1 MLITRCVLTLH
12 DSLFFAT
19 REMGTLYETE
29 RYLHNYALSYALFN
43 DSVIRVP
50 YFCASYRPRYADELE
65 LLNQRGIYVTPARP
79 LQWSYLLVTWKM
91 GQVTYY
97 RRPERFGEGG
107 GHNYPVN
114 YGRAKEL
121 APESV
126 FEFFILSRERVT
138 LPRWIRLG
146 KWASKAIVET
156 QEMRE
161 MKEMEGEFIA
171 ACLLNPLDV
180 PTSPIVYDLISMPPV
195 SLIHNAKMQGAHYE
209 LDDGRIKIPA
219 GMKYTF
225 PQAETHTQEKPK
237 RKRKAT

>member
-29 RYLHNYALSYALFN
+29 RFLHNYALSYALFN

-50 YFCASYRPRYADELE
+50 YFCASYRPRYAAELE

-107 GHNYPVN
+107 GHNYPMN

-126 FEFFILSRERVT
+126 FEFFIISRERVQ

-146 KWASKAIVET
+146 KWASKAKVEI
-156 QEMRE
+156 EVFPDV
-161 MKEMEGEFIA
+161 KEQKPDYFIA
-171 ACLLNPLDV
+171 SCPLNPLDV
-180 PTSPIVYDLISMPPV
+180 STAPIVYDLISMPPV
-195 SLIHNAKMQGAHYE
+195 SLIHNVKMNGAYYE
-209 LDDGRIKIPA
+209 LDDGRVKIPA
-219 GMKYTF
+219 GMRYTF
-225 PQAETHTQEKPK
+225 PQAEETKKVK
-237 RKRKAT
+237 RKRK

>member
-50 YFCASYRPRYADELE
+50 YFCGSYRPCYADELE
-65 LLNQRGIYVTPARP
+65 LLNQHGIYVTPARP
-79 LQWSYLLVTWKM
+79 LQWGYLLVTWKM

-97 RRPERFGEGG
+97 RKPERFGEGG
-107 GHNYPVN
+107 GHNYPMN

-126 FEFFILSRERVT
+126 FEFFVISRERVQ

-146 KWASKAIVET
+146 KWASKALVEP
-156 QEMRE
+156 QDSGEI
-161 MKEMEGEFIA
+161 KDKQGEFIA
-171 ACLLNPLDV
+171 TCPLNPLDV
-180 PTSPIVYDLISMPPV
+180 SAAPIVYDLISMPPV
-195 SLIHNAKMQGAHYE
+195 SLIHNAKMNGAYYE
-209 LDDGRIKIPA
+209 LGEGRIKVPA
-219 GMKYTF
+219 GMQYTF
-225 PQAETHTQEKPK
+225 PQVDEPKKAKGK
-237 RKRKAT
+237 RK

>member
-1 MLITRCVLTLH
+1 MFITRCTLTLH

-29 RYLHNYALSYALFN
+29 RYIHNYALSYALFN
-43 DSVIRVP
+43 ERLIRVP
-50 YFCASYRPRYADELE
+50 YFCASYRPNYAQELG
-65 LLNQRGIYVTPARP
+65 LLNQNGIYVTPARP

-107 GHNYPVN
+107 GHNYPMN

-126 FEFFILSRERVT
+126 FEFFVIHQAPVK

-146 KWASKAIVET
+146 KWASKALVET

-161 MKEMEGEFIA
+161 IKEQEGEFGA
-171 ACLLNPLDV
+171 SCPLNPLDV
-180 PTSPIVYDLISMPPV
+180 PRTPIIYDLISMPPV
-195 SLIHNAKMQGAHYE
+195 SLIQNAHLRGEYYE
-209 LDDGRIKIPA
+209 ADEGRIKIPK
-219 GMKYTF
+219 GMRYTF
-225 PQAETHTQEKPK
+225 PQPTEETMPK
-237 RKRKAT
+237 RARRKKDE

>member
-12 DSLFFAT
+12 DSFFFAT

-65 LLNQRGIYVTPARP
+65 LLNQRSIYVTPARP

-97 RRPERFGEGG
+97 RKPERFGEGG
-107 GHNYPVN
+107 GHNYPAN

-126 FEFFILSRERVT
+126 FEFFVVSREHIIM
-138 LPRWIRLG
+138 PRWIRLG
-146 KWASKAIVET
+146 KWASKAQMET
-156 QEMRE
+156 EE
-161 MKEMEGEFIA
+161 FSDVKEQKPDEFIA
-171 ACLLNPLDV
+171 ACVLNPLDV
-180 PTSPIVYDLISMPPV
+180 LSAPIVYDLISMPPV
-195 SLIHNAKMQGAHYE
+195 SLIHNAKMSGAYYA
-209 LDDGRIKIPA
+209 LNDGRIKIPA

-225 PQAETHTQEKPK
+225 PKAVDEKPEK
-237 RKRKAT
+237 RKRKSF

>member
-1 MLITRCVLTLH
+1 MFITRCTLILH

-29 RYLHNYALSYALFN
+29 RYIHNYALSYALFN

-50 YFCASYRPRYADELE
+50 YFCASYRPKYAEELG

-79 LQWSYLLVTWKM
+79 LQWNYLLVTWKM

-97 RRPERFGEGG
+97 RRPERFGESG
-107 GHNYPVN
+107 GHNYPMN

-126 FEFFILSRERVT
+126 FEFFVLSNERRV

-146 KWASKAIVET
+146 KWASKAMVET

-161 MKEMEGEFIA
+161 IRELSGEFTA
-171 ACLLNPLDV
+171 SCPLNPLDV
-180 PTSPIVYDLISMPPV
+180 PSAPIVYDLISMPPV
-195 SLIHNAKMQGAHYE
+195 SLLHNARLRGEYYE
-209 LDDGRIKIPA
+209 ADEGRVKIPK
-219 GMKYTF
+219 GMRYTF
-225 PQAETHTQEKPK
+225 PAEKVEPKAKSKGK
-237 RKRKAT
+237 RK